1 MPKSLTIALITCL
14 YHQPFFGMEQG
25 SGHRKLSNAVGV
37 YHWSGR
43 MTTDVA
49 SGLRRILDLGT
60 GVARITISPRM
71 AIDYGMSSH
80 CLAGFR
86 LSQAFDDKELQAA
99 VADPRL
105 TALLLTAYDG
115 AGLAD
120 CETHLY
126 MNPSWYTEANSARVA
141 SEYSDL
147 VYRLHELYANS
158 QKTFVLLPWEGDN
171 ALYCGSVYLY
181 LGSTEFRDDC
191 HAVYSQIYGGSR
203 GPADS
208 IQGMILWTLA
218 RRAGVADGVRRA
230 KADGLGGISVRLGI
244 EINSVRL
251 LRGMGFS
258 SVLHDVAPFTGI
270 DLVSYSAY
278 EALAHVDPL
287 KVLRSD
293 IDAIRQVMPHAAVV
307 LGEIGFDRTGPA
319 ERLLPLVQS
328 VLDAALAEG
337 VLFVV
342 HWNLFDSEALSPYGI
357 FDTHGRPTELY
368 GFYKRFFEAPLAVGD
383 QSS

>member
-1 MPKSLTIALITCL
+1 MPKSLTNALITCL
-14 YHQPFFGMEQG
+14 YLQVSFGAELHG
-25 SGHRKLSNAVGV
+25 GDRKLSNAVGV
-37 YHWSGR
+37 YHWSGHI
-43 MTTDVA
+43 TTGVA
-49 SGLRRILDLGT
+49 PGLRRILDLGT

-71 AIDYGMSSH
+71 AIDYRTSSH

-86 LSQAFDDKELQAA
+86 LPQAFDDKELQTA

-105 TALLLTAYDG
+105 TALLITAYDG

-126 MNPSWYTEANSARVA
+126 MNPSWYTEANTARVT

-147 VYRLHELYANS
+147 VYRLYELYAKS
-158 QKTFVLLPWEGDN
+158 QKTFVLLHWEGDN

-191 HAVYSQIYGGSR
+191 HTVYSQVYGGSR

-208 IQGMILWTLA
+208 IQGMILWMSA
-218 RRAGVADGVRRA
+218 RRAGLADGMRRA
-230 KADGLGGISVRLGI
+230 QADGLGGISVRLGI

-278 EALAHVDPL
+278 EALAHVDPV
-287 KVLRSD
+287 KALRSN
-293 IDAIRQVMPHAAVV
+293 IEAIRQVMPHASVV

-319 ERLLPLVQS
+319 ERLVPLVQS
-328 VLDAALAEG
+328 VLYAALAEG
-337 VLFVV
+337 VLFVI
-342 HWNLFDSEALSPYGI
+342 HWNLFDSETLSPYGI
-357 FDTHGRPTELY
+357 FDTDGRPTELY
-368 GFYKRFFEAPLAVGD
+368 GFYKRFFEVPLEVVD